1 MISKK
6 YKKRCRNLNYVKHLP
21 ILPLMV
27 TGCVSN
33 SAFASLFAIPIGIA
47 SSAATIRICV
57 TISGI
62 KIYKSI
68 IKKKWKKHDKILLVG
83 KAKLDAIEVLIFKTF
98 INSSISQGKF
108 LSANN
113 VLR

>member
-1 MISKK
+1 
-6 YKKRCRNLNYVKHLP
+6 
-21 ILPLMV
+21 MV
-27 TGCVSN
+27 TGCVSI

-47 SSAATIRICV
+47 SSAATTRICV

-68 IKKKWKKHDKILLVG
+68 IKKKWKKYDKILLVG
-83 KAKLDAIEVLIFKTF
+83 KAKLDAIEVLIFKTL
-98 INSSISQGKF
+98 INSSVSQGMF